1 MGDQPTPPRRVVT
14 GKGPDGKSKVVFDSR
29 NPHQHERG
37 GRSTIFFNEIWTF
50 DDCPVDLSSHKDG
63 GDRAM
68 SHSPPAN
75 GAHFRVI
82 NSAQEDLSSI
92 NKDEADKLFSAM
104 NVTGLSEKIESD
116 RHWNMHR
123 TRTLD
128 YGVVTRGQRS
138 HVMPE
143 EDFIMD
149 TGDII
154 VQLGHVHS
162 WDNSKSASDML
173 FVMIGGDSY
182 GSFDGGE
189 D

>member
-1 MGDQPTPPRRVVT
+1 M
-14 GKGPDGKSKVVFDSR
+14 
-29 NPHQHERG
+29 
-37 GRSTIFFNEIWTF
+37 
-50 DDCPVDLSSHKDG
+50 
-63 GDRAM
+63 
-68 SHSPPAN
+68 
-75 GAHFRVI
+75 
-82 NSAQEDLSSI
+82 
-92 NKDEADKLFSAM
+92 FSAM

-128 YGVVTRGQRS
+128 YGVVTKGQRS
-138 HVMPE
+138 HVMPD

-154 VQLGHVHS
+154 IQLGHVHS